1 MNHTIHFCRTQAR
14 AAEEKK
20 LGVRE
25 QLALIRAEFE
35 ELLADNA
42 ARSEAERLPRSEFEM
57 DPGEREQAARIPP
70 HQKHLFGLGCA
81 GPGCEWMVP
90 KNHTQTTSLTY
101 FKQVSYLILW
111 TLEVGVAAECGN
123 ICWL

>member
-42 ARSEAERLPRSEFEM
+42 ARPEAERLPRSEFEM
-57 DPGEREQAARIPP
+57 DPGEHEQAARIPP
-70 HQKHLFGLGCA
+70 HQKHLFG
-81 GPGCEWMVP
+81 V
-90 KNHTQTTSLTY
+90 
-101 FKQVSYLILW
+101 
-111 TLEVGVAAECGN
+111 
-123 ICWL
+123 